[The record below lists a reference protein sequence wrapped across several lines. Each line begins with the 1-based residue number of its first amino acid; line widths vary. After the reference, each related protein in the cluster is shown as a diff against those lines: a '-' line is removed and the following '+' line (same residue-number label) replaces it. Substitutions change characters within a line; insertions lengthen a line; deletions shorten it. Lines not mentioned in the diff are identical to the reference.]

1 MPLSIDPKDLIRW
14 NDLSAQHWRDF
25 ALANPAILAIPC
37 DIGRAQS
44 VAQFLQHIVAAE
56 LRYAQR
62 LAALPESDYAEI
74 PYDTPDAIFSTHARA
89 LEIIRPLLADDSY
102 DWAHEIEFQTISAG
116 KIRASRKAILIHLLM
131 HSVRHYAQLAT
142 LVRTHGFNPPWPGD
156 YLFVDARR
164 V

>member
-25 ALANPAILAIPC
+25 ALANPDILAISC
-37 DIGRAQS
+37 YIGRAQS

-62 LAALPESDYAEI
+62 LAALPESDYADI
-74 PYDTPDAIFSTHARA
+74 PYDTADAIFSTHAQA
-89 LEIIRPLLADDSY
+89 LEIIRPLLADESY
-102 DWAHEIEFQTISAG
+102 DWAHEIEFNTISAG
-116 KIRASRKAILIHLLM
+116 RLRASRKAILIHLLM

-142 LVRTHGFNPPWPGD
+142 LARTHGFKPPWPGD